1 MEEKL
6 KGIFDW
12 YKIITMMEKTLLVII
27 AFLTTYAVVFEIVS
41 VVSTR
46 AVTLTDLL
54 LLFIYAEVL
63 GMVAAFYKFRKIPI
77 TVPIFIAITALCR
90 LIILQGKGINTID
103 LLYESGAILLLA
115 LAALIIRWNLLNLK
129 CPKDDADRET
139 E

>member
-6 KGIFDW
+6 KDIFDW

-27 AFLTTYAVVFEIVS
+27 AFLTTYAVVFEILS

-63 GMVAAFYKFRKIPI
+63 GMVARSDEYRKF
-77 TVPIFIAITALCR
+77 
-90 LIILQGKGINTID
+90 
-103 LLYESGAILLLA
+103 
-115 LAALIIRWNLLNLK
+115 
-129 CPKDDADRET
+129 
-139 E
+139 